1 MVTTSCF
8 LYPKYML
15 CFMKVAG
22 KYTIKYKQLFVWMET
37 DFVFFFMTIT
47 HIDMRLG

>member
-37 DFVFFFMTIT
+37 DFYFFFHDYYT
-47 HIDMRLG
+47 H